1 MKLLCLI
8 LLSQL
13 EFDNAFTFNS
23 NVLSKGSV
31 PISSLNAGVVDGG
44 DNAESSISRRDM
56 MGNIGSSISSAMA
69 LSFGVGAFPSDALAF
84 SNKISNKYDDKPK
97 RKGPQPKDLGV
108 RTRKDMAGE
117 EYPGLKECGP
127 APNCFCSTDN
137 IEDDP
142 DHSVPAW
149 IWPASLGSDG
159 RVAAF
164 QQLEDTIKSYTP
176 GQGNIDG
183 GGFEIKTFDAEKG
196 YLYTQFESLKA
207 GYIDDL
213 EFAWVDNLGEREV
226 QVRSSSRVGYLDFGV
241 NAKRLNYIAKILEG
255 KGWAAPGVDFSSHGD
270 YAAQNGLIK

>member
-97 RKGPQPKDLGV
+97 RKGPQVRNRIKDPTAFVSPILTSCV
-108 RTRKDMAGE
+108 AC
-117 EYPGLKECGP
+117 Y
-127 APNCFCSTDN
+127 
-137 IEDDP
+137 
-142 DHSVPAW
+142 
-149 IWPASLGSDG
+149 IW
-159 RVAAF
+159 
-164 QQLEDTIKSYTP
+164 
-176 GQGNIDG
+176 
-183 GGFEIKTFDAEKG
+183 
-196 YLYTQFESLKA
+196 LKA
-207 GYIDDL
+207 
-213 EFAWVDNLGEREV
+213 ERSWSKDT
-226 QVRSSSRVGYLDFGV
+226 QRY
-241 NAKRLNYIAKILEG
+241 
-255 KGWAAPGVDFSSHGD
+255 GW
-270 YAAQNGLIK
+270 